1 MNSATILLRQV
12 HPNFYP
18 NGELTSQAFFPFPK
32 DDGKVSVYDNDQ
44 IDAAS
49 SYEHYTKVLNYKSSS
64 VWGITCDEVSRNG
77 LESIS
82 DPLENFPSHAVVDFS
97 DRSEKDCRRLAK
109 RLKSLALQRGCLFL
123 PAS

>member
-49 SYEHYTKVLNYKSSS
+49 SYEHYTKVLNNKSSS
-64 VWGITCDEVSRNG
+64 VWGITCDEVSKNG
-77 LESIS
+77 LESVS
-82 DPLENFPSHAVVDFS
+82 DPLENFPSHAVVYFS
-97 DRSEKDCRRLAK
+97 GRSEKECRRLAK
-109 RLKSLALQRGCLFL
+109 RLKSLALQRGCLFP